1 MLEMPSRVG
10 LRADSPGPAHTGSA
24 LITLVVI
31 VIALVAL
38 YVGRDIF
45 IPFALAI
52 LLSFVLGPLAS
63 RLRRWG
69 LGRIPA
75 VLIVVCLA
83 FLVLG
88 SFAVLVGSQVVQLV
102 QNLPTYQSNIQ
113 AKIRSMQATA
123 PSGGMFD
130 RAATVLRELSS
141 EVSGEPG
148 QDASSAGARP
158 NDALSSKPM
167 PVRIAAP
174 PPSMFMVIGN
184 IASPL
189 LGPIGTAGLVIVFVF
204 LMLFEREDLRNRLI
218 RLVSGGD
225 LYLTTEALD
234 EAAQRVSRY
243 LFMQLLVNVT
253 YGVPIGLGLY
263 CIGVPNALL
272 WGVLATVLR
281 FIPYIGPFMAAF
293 FPIALAVAVAPGW
306 GMVFWTIGLFVVLE
320 LLSNNLVEPWLYG
333 SSTGISALAIILA
346 AIFWTTLWGPVGL
359 LLSTPLT
366 VCLVVMGRYIPQL
379 RFLDVLLGS
388 EPVLTAPEQLY
399 QRMLA
404 GDPEE
409 GEEIARE
416 QLKERPLAALYDEI
430 TLPALCLAERDRQRK
445 VLTGERRAVVTESFL
460 RVVAAL
466 TDYEAPT
473 LAAAGPDNS
482 ALAPQPTGEP
492 AAHVDLVWTGTPVL
506 CIAGWT
512 GLDRTAATMLAQLLV
527 CSGIGTR
534 VLPAEALRAEGI
546 ASLDLR
552 HVELICLVY
561 LSQSGVLHARQACRR
576 LRRQAPG
583 AKIMVALLNAQ
594 LDPAKE
600 QDQSTALPA
609 DLIVTSLAQARERIT
624 HLAVSPIETPMVPA
638 PVPICEPER
647 LAALKQLNILD
658 TAPEDTFDRVT
669 RRLADAFDAPIALL
683 TLINEYRQ
691 FWKSAVGLPEDLAL
705 ARQAPRDTS
714 MCGHVVASNEILVI
728 EDILRDKRFATNPF
742 LREHGIRFYA
752 GAPLR
757 TPAGYAIGSLC
768 VIDTKPRTISE
779 RERTLL
785 QVIADEVMIEIEKR
799 RVASGTVPHADGPY
813 DGVSAPVATAR

>member
-1 MLEMPSRVG
+1 MSGATSLSR
-10 LRADSPGPAHTGSA
+10 
-24 LITLVVI
+24 
-31 VIALVAL
+31 
-38 YVGRDIF
+38 
-45 IPFALAI
+45 FALAM
-52 LLSFVLGPLAS
+52 LLSFALGPMAN

-75 VLIVVCLA
+75 VLLVVFLA
-83 FLVLG
+83 FLGLG
-88 SFAVLVGSQVVQLV
+88 GFAVLVGNQVVQLV
-102 QNLPTYQSNIQ
+102 KHLPTYQSNIQ
-113 AKIRSMQATA
+113 AKIRSMQSAA
-123 PSGGMFD
+123 PSGGMLD

-148 QDASSAGARP
+148 QEASDTDGLPDDARSRRP
-158 NDALSSKPM
+158 I
-167 PVRIAAP
+167 PVRIDAP
-174 PPSMFMVIGN
+174 SLSQCSRSSAPSP
-184 IASPL
+184 ARL

-204 LMLFEREDLRNRLI
+204 LLLLEREDLRNRLI

-234 EAAQRVSRY
+234 EAAQRISRY
-243 LFMQLLVNVT
+243 LLMQLIVNVT

-263 CIGVPNALL
+263 FIGVPNALL

-281 FIPYIGPFMAAF
+281 FIPYIGPFIAAF

-320 LLSNNLVEPWLYG
+320 LLSNNFVEPWLYG

-366 VCLVVMGRYIPQL
+366 VCLVVMGRYMPRLQ
-379 RFLDVLLGS
+379 FLDVLLGC
-388 EPVLTAPEQLY
+388 EPVLTAPEHLY

-409 GEEIARE
+409 GEDIARE
-416 QLKERPLAALYDEI
+416 QLKERPLAALHEEV
-430 TLPALCLAERDRQRK
+430 TLPALRLAEHDRQRK

-460 RVVAAL
+460 RVIAAL
-466 TDYEAPT
+466 ADYEGPT
-473 LAAAGPDNS
+473 LAAEGSDHGV
-482 ALAPQPTGEP
+482 LAPPDPGEP
-492 AAHVDLVWTGTPVL
+492 AVQADIVWTGTPVL

-512 GLDRTAATMLAQLLV
+512 GLDRVAATILAQQLAG
-527 CSGIGTR
+527 SGIGTR
-534 VLPAEALRAEGI
+534 VLPADAISPEGI
-546 ASLDLR
+546 ASLDVR
-552 HVELICLVY
+552 QVELICLVY

-576 LRRQAPG
+576 LRRQAP
-583 AKIMVALLNAQ
+583 AAQIMVALLHAQ
-594 LDPAKE
+594 RDPAKE
-600 QDQSTALPA
+600 PEQSTALPA
-609 DLIVTSLAQARERIT
+609 DLIVTSLAQAREQIT
-624 HLAVSPIETPMVPA
+624 HRAAAPIKTPMVPA
-638 PVPICEPER
+638 LVPPCEPER

-658 TAPEDTFDRVT
+658 TAPEDPFDRVT
-669 RRLADAFDAPIALL
+669 QRLADAFDAPIALL
-683 TLINEYRQ
+683 TLIDAYRQ
-691 FWKSAVGLPEDLAL
+691 FWKSAIGLPEDLAL
-705 ARQAPRDTS
+705 ARQAPRETS

-785 QVIADEVMIEIEKR
+785 QVIADETTAQIENRKPSHDALRQLHE
-799 RVASGTVPHADGPY
+799 SCGGDLQHGTLLHR
-813 DGVSAPVATAR
+813 GV